1 MTDTHINKVRQYVQS
16 LTPEIPIWA
25 LKLEQYAEENRVP
38 IIDRVSVHFLLQL
51 IRMHQP
57 TTILEIGTAIGYSAL
72 RMHEVVPKANII
84 TIEKN
89 EEMFAK
95 AKENITLHEANN
107 YVTVIQGDALEH
119 LKRLLKQEALFD
131 FAFIDAAK
139 GQYEHFFNAIDPLM
153 TKGGIIVSD
162 NVLFR
167 EYVTSHSEKIPK
179 RYKNL
184 VSKLQSFNEK
194 IMNHENYHSSI
205 IPLGDGLL
213 VSVKI

>member
-95 AKENITLHEANN
+95 AKKNITLHEANN

-139 GQYEHFFNAIDPLM
+139 GQ
-153 TKGGIIVSD
+153 
-162 NVLFR
+162 
-167 EYVTSHSEKIPK
+167 
-179 RYKNL
+179 
-184 VSKLQSFNEK
+184 
-194 IMNHENYHSSI
+194 
-205 IPLGDGLL
+205 
-213 VSVKI
+213 